1 MSAIKTLVDVIRT
14 HGPIPT
20 VRVSSAQA
28 RGAAKR
34 YAYWGAARYEIRLTR
49 DGQPSNVALERA
61 SSDRRSLRLAEQ
73 DAAKLAR
80 RERRIVCQE
89 IGRLSEA
96 AAARVLRDMSALTMD
111 VKTWEAR

>member
-1 MSAIKTLVDVIRT
+1 MSAINTLVDLILT

-28 RGAAKR
+28 RGRAKL
-34 YAYWGAARYEIRLTR
+34 YSYWGATRYEIRLTR

-61 SSDRRSLRLAEQ
+61 SSDRRSLRLAQ
-73 DAAKLAR
+73 RDASEIAR
-80 RERRIVCQE
+80 RERRVECQE

-96 AAARVLRDMSALTMD
+96 AAARVLRDLSALAMD
-111 VKTWEAR
+111 VVEAQ